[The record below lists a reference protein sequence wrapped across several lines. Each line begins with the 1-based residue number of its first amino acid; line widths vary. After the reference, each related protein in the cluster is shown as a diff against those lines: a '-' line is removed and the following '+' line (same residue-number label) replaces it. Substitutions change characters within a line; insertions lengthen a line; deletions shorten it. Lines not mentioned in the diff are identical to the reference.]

1 MYFKVDTEEEIKSHQ
16 RTYHS
21 RYVFKTKKCLSN
33 VIFAY
38 CLISCKVIVKI
49 KIEML
54 VIKDSSLMQVT
65 RSFNTHHK
73 LKILPSLSAHG
84 LSLG

>member
-1 MYFKVDTEEEIKSHQ
+1 
-16 RTYHS
+16 
-21 RYVFKTKKCLSN
+21 
-33 VIFAY
+33 
-38 CLISCKVIVKI
+38 
-49 KIEML
+49 ML

-73 LKILPSLSAHG
+73 LKILLSLSAHG

>member
-21 RYVFKTKKCLSN
+21 RYVFYVCLSN